1 MKIICVNQSSITMP
15 KKFIEQWVDLL
26 QREYV
31 KLKVDGHRSL
41 GRRELTLV
49 FLNVPEARKL
59 NAQFRSKNYAT
70 DILSFTSED
79 DPRSLGE
86 MILCPQVLTRQARE
100 HGLTFKQELA
110 YMLCHGVLHLLG
122 YDHENSKKEAEV
134 MYALQ
139 DKAFAQILGKL
150 SSRRRKT

>member
-1 MKIICVNQSSITMP
+1 
-15 KKFIEQWVDLL
+15 
-26 QREYV
+26 
-31 KLKVDGHRSL
+31 
-41 GRRELTLV
+41 
-49 FLNVPEARKL
+49 
-59 NAQFRSKNYAT
+59 
-70 DILSFTSED
+70 
-79 DPRSLGE
+79 